1 MEVPQFPQA
10 RDVLLEDR
18 SWLSPLFW
26 ELQPRISE
34 LTFANVFLFRKVHE
48 YRLTAVKDSVVA
60 LGKGYD
66 GTDYFLPPF
75 SGDIGAAALHLIDG
89 GLTLYGA
96 DDIFIER
103 YLKGRELLI
112 TEDRDNFD
120 YLHIKEEMAL
130 LHGRAYHRKKNRVN
144 YFMLRHRYLVEPYD
158 RDRHLEGAQT
168 LLAEWFRVRS
178 AMEAGSVQGEVCGAA
193 EALRLDRE
201 LGLQGIVVIV
211 DGAVKG
217 FALGEQLNGDTAVCH
232 FAKGDLF
239 IDGLSQFLDREFA
252 RLLFTDCRYLNRE
265 QDLGSESLRQ
275 SKLSYRPV
283 ELVKKYRVRLP

>member
-1 MEVPQFPQA
+1 MEIPQFPQS

-18 SWLSPLFW
+18 SWLAPLFW

-34 LTFANVFLFRKVHE
+34 LTFANIFLFRKVHE
-48 YRLTAVKDSVVA
+48 YRLTSVQDSVVA

-66 GTDYFLPPF
+66 GTDYFLPPL
-75 SGDIGAAALHLIDG
+75 SGDIGGAAVTLVDR

-96 DDIFIER
+96 DDLFLER

-130 LHGRAYHRKKNRVN
+130 LHGRAYHRKKNHVN
-144 YFMLRHRYLVEPYD
+144 YFMLRHRYEVESYD

-178 AMEAGSVQGEVCGAA
+178 AMEAGAVQGEVCGAA

-217 FALGEQLNGDTAVCH
+217 FALGEQLNRETAVCH
-232 FAKGDLF
+232 FEKGDLF

-252 RLLFTDCRYLNRE
+252 RLLFTECRYINRE

-275 SKLSYRPV
+275 SKLSYRPI
-283 ELVKKYRVRLP
+283 ELVKKYRVRRP